1 MCDAL
6 CVRILSVCMPAAAA
20 EFSCLVD
27 CMVRCSMACM
37 TSNRTLLCSPF
48 NYPVNLCVSKMAPAL
63 MAGNTLVVKPP
74 TQGAAAGAHM
84 MQCFHKAGFPK
95 GVINFVTGGAVSGQ
109 GASASKQ

>member
-1 MCDAL
+1 MQAASQCA
-6 CVRILSVCMPAAAA
+6 VC
-20 EFSCLVD
+20 
-27 CMVRCSMACM
+27 R
-37 TSNRTLLCSPF
+37 PF

-95 GVINFVTGGAVSGQ
+95 GVFNFVTGVLSDPESPKSLVCDALHCT
-109 GASASKQ
+109 ASLRAAPEAALTRRGMAQARAQRLETS